1 MGTVTFRR
9 DLAAEREKH
18 FEGTHEERVRTA
30 FALGASLFE
39 MYLRTLPRGTTR
51 AEAEDLVRRQ
61 THRGRRPSRVM
72 DLPRG

>member
-1 MGTVTFRR
+1 MATKTQKR
-9 DLAAEREKH
+9 DLATEAEKH
-18 FEGTHEERVRTA
+18 FRGTPDERVRTA

-39 MYLRTLPRGTTR
+39 MYFRTLPRGTTR
-51 AEAEDLVRRQ
+51 AEAEDMVRRQ